1 MRQIVL
7 NRVAEFGHEPVTAHW
22 AGDVPHVFKVTSPA
36 IVEDRQE
43 GQGKVCAALN
53 RSELATE
60 EVTRYRE
67 EREERGYGFRDQHRR
82 DSKAGPPAY

>member
-36 IVEDRQE
+36 IVEGRQE
-43 GQGKVCAALN
+43 GQGKVCAALH
-53 RSELATE
+53 RSESATE
-60 EVTRYRE
+60 EVMRYR
-67 EREERGYGFRDQHRR
+67 
-82 DSKAGPPAY
+82 